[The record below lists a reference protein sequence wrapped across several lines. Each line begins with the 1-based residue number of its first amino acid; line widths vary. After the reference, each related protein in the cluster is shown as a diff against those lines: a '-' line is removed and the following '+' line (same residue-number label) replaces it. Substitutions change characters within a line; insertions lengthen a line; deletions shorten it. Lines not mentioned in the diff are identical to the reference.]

1 MARRRAPKFAVKIQG
16 NQQLQRRFREQIEA
30 FSEAE
35 RRGTEAAGEYLYNRV
50 YKAMSRT
57 DYSLDDLA
65 SRGHPY
71 SKKRASILTSR
82 IPPLKEYM
90 IHVRSGKLRKSLT
103 LRINRIHRGTQK
115 GFQAQLYFL
124 NPPNY
129 ASGVFFGTR
138 YTHPRDP
145 INGIINLKHT
155 RNEVSRL
162 LRSGLQTA
170 IR

>member
-16 NQQLQRRFREQIEA
+16 NNQLQRRFREQIQA

-35 RRGTEAAGEYLYNRV
+35 RRGTEAAGDYLYDRV

-57 DYSLDDLA
+57 DYTKGQLKKADSPYA
-65 SRGHPY
+65 ARHP
-71 SKKRASILTSR
+71 SVRVA
-82 IPPLKEYM
+82 PPLRDYM
-90 IHVRSGKLRKSLT
+90 IHMRSGRLRKSLT

-124 NPPNY
+124 NPPEY
-129 ASGVFFGTR
+129 AEAVFFGTR
-138 YTHPRDP
+138 VMHGRDP
-145 INGIINLKHT
+145 INGIVNLKHT

-162 LRSGLQTA
+162 LRSGLETA
-170 IR
+170 IK